1 MTKAMESR
9 AEIEQAKGVLIST
22 HRINADAA
30 FDLLRQRSQT
40 TNRKLRDVAMD
51 VVNEASARGDDESS
65 PA

>member
-40 TNRKLRDVAMD
+40 TNRKLRDVTLD
-51 VVNEASARGDDESS
+51 VLNEASTGGEDESS